1 VDVSLSIRA
10 ARPDDLNVAVP
21 MLRASMGGLA
31 NYLFDD
37 PHRTPD
43 QYLAVV
49 FRVEGHRFSWTVSFV
64 AEMNAEAVG
73 YLLCYP
79 GRELNGLQIAF
90 LRKFPSLFGWGDTL
104 RLIRRTW
111 PLLNAPEAEQD
122 EFYISN
128 VGVLPEFRNLGY
140 GAQLMAF
147 AEGKARAAR
156 LAKCSLAV
164 DETNTDAIRLYQRLG
179 YQIVFTRRFKGRL
192 AEQESGYHRMVKSL
206 PA

>member
-1 VDVSLSIRA
+1 MSLSIRA

-37 PHRTPD
+37 PHRTLD
-43 QYLAVV
+43 QYLADVYKV
-49 FRVEGHRFSWTVSFV
+49 KGHRFSWTVSFV
-64 AEMNAEAVG
+64 AEMNAEGVG

-111 PLLNAPEAEQD
+111 PLLNAPEADHD

-128 VGVLPEFRNLGY
+128 VGVLPEFRGRGY
-140 GAQLMAF
+140 GEQLMAF
-147 AEGKARAAR
+147 AEGQARAAR
-156 LAKCSLAV
+156 LTKCSLAV
-164 DETNTDAIRLYQRLG
+164 DETNADAIRLYQRLG

-192 AEQESGYHRMVKSL
+192 AELESGYHRMVKSL
-206 PA
+206 PAR